1 MNSHTKEDA
10 ESVKRRLRRIG
21 GQIAG
26 IEKMVDGGRGC
37 MEVLTQISSA
47 IGALQGLWGKIMER
61 HLRVCISSAVLS
73 GDKKLVDELVE
84 YLKKV
89 HHSEPLD
96 TNSFTFL
103 LNGKKLNI
111 NSEEKIKDFIKNN
124 NVPIITVLDTNG
136 CLKTQ

>member
-89 HHSEPLD
+89 RP
-96 TNSFTFL
+96 
-103 LNGKKLNI
+103 
-111 NSEEKIKDFIKNN
+111 
-124 NVPIITVLDTNG
+124 
-136 CLKTQ
+136 